1 MSTLLE
7 GAEANILV
15 ERLVSAVGRAFY
27 TDPVIVVLD
36 TLIRERSCRSEELS
50 PRLRLTEKETRK
62 ILNLLEDEK
71 LISSEDLTDEKGKVS
86 KYYYIDYQWFVNIVR
101 YRVALMQKKV
111 SSSEKYEFSIPF
123 QCPTCKTKYQQL
135 EATKYLSLDKHFI
148 CPTCCPF
155 DDFRNNNSEV
165 HYRLVE
171 VDNRESLHKY
181 SIISEKIKNQLCKKE
196 GLRDGI
202 FELLKQLK
210 DRQLIRNLP
219 SENRKRGINASK
231 IVDDDVKRDLMNTKV
246 TNKEHIKRA
255 GNIKTYVMGQEI
267 SGINLSITD
276 DSNNNNNNN
285 NNNNEQNNKRQ
296 RDNDNDINFNRTNE
310 YYEGMDH
317 LRGSRVRTGNDL
329 KRQQEQDMQY
339 YDSLL
344 NGNDQILLNDNEN
357 EKKKMKMEAWDSKDQ
372 NNNITNNN
380 NNNNNNN
387 VKEDKSL
394 SEDEEEDIDWET

>member
-1 MSTLLE
+1 MSSFLS

-15 ERLVSAVGRAFY
+15 EKLVAAVGRAFY

-276 DSNNNNNNN
+276 DSNNNNS
-285 NNNNEQNNKRQ
+285 NNEQNNKRQ

-317 LRGSRVRTGNDL
+317 LQGSRVRTGNDL
-329 KRQQEQDMQY
+329 KRQQEQNMQY

-344 NGNDQILLNDNEN
+344 TGNDQTSFHENEN
-357 EKKKMKMEAWDSKDQ
+357 EIKKMKIEVWDSKD
-372 NNNITNNN
+372 NNNDTNHNSKELDNN
-380 NNNNNNN
+380 S
-387 VKEDKSL
+387 V

>member
-1 MSTLLE
+1 MSTTNYRIGGTLE

-15 ERLVSAVGRAFY
+15 ERLVAAVGRAFY
-27 TDPVIVVLD
+27 TDPVVVVLD

-86 KYYYIDYQWFVNIVR
+86 KFYYIDYQWFVNIVR

-111 SSSEKYEFSIPF
+111 TNSEKREHSVPF

-165 HYRLVE
+165 YYRLIE
-171 VDNRESLHKY
+171 VDNRASLNKY
-181 SIISEKIKNQLCKKE
+181 EVIADKIKEQLSRKE

-210 DRQLIRNLP
+210 DCQLIRNLP

-231 IVDDDVKRDLMNTKV
+231 IVDDDVKRDLMNTR
-246 TNKEHIKRA
+246 TGNKEHIKRA
-255 GNIKTYVMGQEI
+255 GSIKQYVMGQEI
-267 SGINLSITD
+267 TGINLSIED
-276 DSNNNNNNN
+276 DSNDFDGKKRNREDNNDVD
-285 NNNNEQNNKRQ
+285 RA
-296 RDNDNDINFNRTNE
+296 ND
-310 YYEGMDH
+310 YYDGMDH
-317 LRGSRVRTGNDL
+317 LRGSRVRTGHDL
-329 KRQQEQDMQY
+329 KLQHQQTMEY
-339 YDSLL
+339 YDSVLL
-344 NGNDQILLNDNEN
+344 DKSNENDDNDEENMKKKIKLDPWNNIDTKKDNNDNKDN
-357 EKKKMKMEAWDSKDQ
+357 DS
-372 NNNITNNN
+372 
-380 NNNNNNN
+380 
-387 VKEDKSL
+387 E
-394 SEDEEEDIDWET
+394 EEEEEDIDWES